1 MVPKEDPMVQEIAEV
16 LREWSLMWKKLY
28 AVSMCVLSVCCVCV
42 CVCVVCVLCVC
53 DTELAM

>member
-28 AVSMCVLSVCCVCV
+28 AVSVCVLSVCCVCV
-42 CVCVVCVLCVC
+42 CCVCV
-53 DTELAM
+53 